1 MNGATLFAVKIIDE
15 DMVNV
20 QTYTYVYGIDGFSS
34 GTIAARQLANAPV

>member
-20 QTYTYVYGIDGFSS
+20 QTYHINGFSS
-34 GTIAARQLANAPV
+34 GTIAAQHLENTPV